1 MYYNV
6 IVNDM
11 DYIKFNGIFEWEIMF
26 ILFLGEVIIYNFL
39 FRLNSIDS
47 IIIEEDLGKV
57 FVMYRVMWVG
67 IGGKYFFSV
76 W

>member
-1 MYYNV
+1 MCDTYYNV
-6 IVNDM
+6 IVNDT
-11 DYIKFNGIFEWEIMF
+11 DYIKFNGTFEREIMF

-57 FVMYRVMWVG
+57 FVMYRVM
-67 IGGKYFFSV
+67 
-76 W
+76 

>member
-1 MYYNV
+1 MCDIYYNV
-6 IVNDM
+6 IVNDT
-11 DYIKFNGIFEWEIMF
+11 DYIKFNGTFEREIMF

-57 FVMYRVMWVG
+57 FVMYRVM
-67 IGGKYFFSV
+67 
-76 W
+76 

>member
-1 MYYNV
+1 MCDTYYNV
-6 IVNDM
+6 IVNDT
-11 DYIKFNGIFEWEIMF
+11 DYIKFNGIFEREIMF

-57 FVMYRVMWVG
+57 FVMYRVM
-67 IGGKYFFSV
+67 
-76 W
+76 

>member
-11 DYIKFNGIFEWEIMF
+11 DYIKFNGIFEREIMF
-26 ILFLGEVIIYNFL
+26 ILFLGEVVIYNFL

-67 IGGKYFFSV
+67 FGGKYFFIV